1 MQKLI
6 LKAKPNYE
14 KPPTNKILL
23 KCYNFINSWCFEASI
38 MICIILNIF
47 TMALSYETASDSY
60 NSALE
65 YINLFFTAVFIF
77 EAGFKISVF
86 TFSIY
91 IK

>member
-23 KCYNFINSWCFEASI
+23 KCYNIINSWYFEGTI
-38 MICIILNIF
+38 MLCIVLNIF
-47 TMALSYETASDSY
+47 TMAMSYETASDQY
-60 NSALE
+60 TETLE
-65 YINLFFTAVFIF
+65 YINLGFTCVFIF
-77 EAGFKISVF
+77 EAAFKIIVF